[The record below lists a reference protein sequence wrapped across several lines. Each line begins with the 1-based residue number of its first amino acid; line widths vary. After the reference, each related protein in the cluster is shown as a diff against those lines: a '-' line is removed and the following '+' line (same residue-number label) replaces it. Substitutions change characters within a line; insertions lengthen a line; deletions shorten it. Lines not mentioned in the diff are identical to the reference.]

1 MSRTQAEGPRTD
13 EKEGAPLLF
22 HRKKK
27 DYFGDK
33 IETDCAYCR
42 FGSDF
47 DGAVVCKVGLDLEP
61 DGSCRKFSYDP
72 LKRKPFAPP
81 PLREYD
87 PDDFKL

>member
-1 MSRTQAEGPRTD
+1 M
-13 EKEGAPLLF
+13 LF
-22 HRKKK
+22 HRSKKEFF
-27 DYFGDK
+27 DEK
-33 IETDCAYCR
+33 IEVDCSYCR

-47 DGAVVCKVGLDLEP
+47 DGAVVCRAGLELST

-87 PDDFKL
+87 PDEFKL

>member
-1 MSRTQAEGPRTD
+1 M
-13 EKEGAPLLF
+13 LF

-47 DGAVVCKVGLDLEP
+47 DG